1 MFTYGKVS
9 IFYTLICFYLILGVE
24 CDSGGSRYLLSIQ
37 TGGSVTIPC
46 HYDRKYT
53 QQRKYW
59 YSSNNPSSIYTNT
72 TEENLSVI
80 DYPDQSLFTLTMRNL
95 QEKHNAYYCCAVETD
110 EQPIMLVTNLYLYV
124 LPVPDLSVVNSRVTG
139 QEGGNISVQCLY
151 SSGYNKEKKQW
162 CRYKDQCCY
171 TERRTDTSQNS
182 SVQISDDGRESFT
195 VVMTGLTMSDSG
207 WYWCAVQDL
216 LIPVQLTITERKP
229 ATVTIGTEKDTSE
242 TGNSET
248 RNGVTTSEEQKKT
261 NAFLFVWLSISAAL
275 LILFTSI
282 LVCVLTRRWRR
293 RHKENVNQIR
303 ERNST
308 RTTDTVSSTLK
319 DADIYSTV
327 NDDNPNIS
335 SSLEPSTDVTYS
347 TIAYAPT
354 KQCKAHCP
362 ADGVIYSTVA
372 QR

>member
-139 QEGGNISVQCLY
+139 QE
-151 SSGYNKEKKQW
+151 
-162 CRYKDQCCY
+162 
-171 TERRTDTSQNS
+171 ERRTDTSQNS

-308 RTTDTVSSTLK
+308 RTTDTQVSSTLK